1 MSIFLKLQFLSFF
14 TCCLFVCFSFSQDR
28 GFLYLWSLPVFCFC
42 WFFVGVFKTGFQIV
56 LQLGLDLSL
65 ADQVASN
72 SQRST
77 SLCLPSAGIKGVHH
91 PSLANK
97 ALVGFSREGFS
108 VYVRLCW
115 DSNYTAGC
123 SQTHRD
129 LPVSSAQVQEF
140 KACTTTSW
148 PNMHFFISFFVCENM
163 VIFIVWFHTIETIFT
178 LA

>member
-1 MSIFLKLQFLSFF
+1 MSLFLKLQFLSFF

-28 GFLYLWSLPVFCFC
+28 GFLYLWNLFVFCFC
-42 WFFVGVFKTGFQIV
+42 WTFFLVFQDRVSGSFTAWPGSSSCRPSWPQ
-56 LQLGLDLSL
+56 
-65 ADQVASN
+65 
-72 SQRST
+72 T
-77 SLCLPSAGIKGVHH
+77 LCLPSAGMKGVHH
-91 PSLANK
+91 SSLANK

-129 LPVSSAQVQEF
+129 LPVSSTQVQEL

-148 PNMHFFISFFVCENM
+148 PNMHFFIFFFVCENM

-178 LA
+178 FA